1 MNPRVGAQNA
11 TRNAVMV
18 NQRRLVIGGR
28 INCYTDYQR
37 AAGSASQVSQSS
49 EDGTRM
55 ARLILIAYLTF
66 IAAVVVWVLLAVSY
80 GIAPGC
86 AVGSD
91 WVRSTCFLLPTW
103 RFFA

>member
-1 MNPRVGAQNA
+1 
-11 TRNAVMV
+11 
-18 NQRRLVIGGR
+18 
-28 INCYTDYQR
+28 
-37 AAGSASQVSQSS
+37 
-49 EDGTRM
+49 M
-55 ARLILIAYLTF
+55 ARLILIAYLAF
-66 IAAVVVWVLLAVSY
+66 IAAVVIWVLLAVSY